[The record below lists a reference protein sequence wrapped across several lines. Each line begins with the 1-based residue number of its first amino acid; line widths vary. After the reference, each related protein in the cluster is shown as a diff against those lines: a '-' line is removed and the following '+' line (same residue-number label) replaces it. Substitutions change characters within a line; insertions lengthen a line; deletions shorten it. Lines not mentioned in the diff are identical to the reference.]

1 MTRDSRPCHNCG
13 PIASVDSLA
22 KHLGLPTEHL
32 IEIAQNS
39 AGHWRQGPDLVKP
52 DGSIRKTNS
61 ATQQLKDVHTRVK
74 FKILRKTFYPD
85 YLYGSLPKTLEQG
98 VRNHIANAELHAGQ
112 RLIIS
117 ADIKGYFPSVDPVVV
132 HGIWQGFYLFAHD
145 VAEVL
150 TKLSTYKNEMPQGWG
165 PSSYLAQLVFY
176 DTEHDVVEYLQSQG
190 FQYSRLI
197 DDITLSTN
205 RSLKKSEIT
214 DAIRTLNRM
223 LNRKGTNINR
233 SKTRVDSPKRQ
244 QSVNKIN
251 VSVRGMTLSQK
262 YRKAVRA
269 KVHNVVTNPE
279 LFGDKLHRELQSAKG
294 KISYLGKFHEAD
306 AKKLKSRIR
315 NFELSTLTVPP

>member
-1 MTRDSRPCHNCG
+1 MTRDSQLCHNCG

-22 KHLGLPTEHL
+22 KHLGVPTAHL
-32 IEIAQNS
+32 VEIAENS
-39 AGHWRQGPDLVKP
+39 ASHWRQGPDLVKP
-52 DGSIRKTNS
+52 DGSVRKTNS
-61 ATQQLKDVHTRVK
+61 ATQQLKDIHTRVK
-74 FKILRKTFYPD
+74 FRILRKTFYPD

-98 VRNHIANAELHAGQ
+98 VRNHIANAKLHAGQ

-117 ADIKGYFPSVDPVVV
+117 ADIKGYFPSVDPIVV
-132 HGIWQGFYLFAHD
+132 HGIWQGFYPFSPE
-145 VAEVL
+145 VAEIL

-176 DTEHDVVEYLQSQG
+176 DTEHDVVEYLRDQG
-190 FQYSRLI
+190 FLYSRLT

-205 RSLKKSEIT
+205 RSLKKGEIT
-214 DAIRTLNRM
+214 TAIRTLSRM
-223 LNRKGTNINR
+223 LNHKGTNINR

-262 YRKAVRA
+262 YRKSVRA

-279 LFGDKLHRELQSAKG
+279 SFGDGLKKELQSAKG
-294 KISYLGKFHEAD
+294 KISYLSKFHEAD
-306 AKKLKSRIR
+306 AKKLKSKIR
-315 NFELSTLTVPP
+315 EFEQSIR